1 MKARK
6 LMILFAVI
14 ALLGACKA
22 ENKFYKG
29 LPFEM
34 SEVQAPRIPSRSV
47 NLCDFGGVP
56 DGKTLN
62 TQAFADAIAK
72 LSEQGGGKLIVP
84 AGIWRTGPI
93 GLQSH
98 IELNVDRNAIIV
110 FDPDQDL
117 YPIIDTNFE
126 GLDVRRCLS
135 PIHAEGAT
143 DIAITGGGV
152 IDGSGEFW
160 REVKHRKVSDDQW
173 KEILKRGGLVSE
185 DGKVWFPDEGYAK
198 ARATAGSLNY
208 PDPSLDEQEI
218 KTFLR
223 PVMVSL
229 RNCERILLQD
239 CTFQNSPC
247 WNLHPLWCK
256 DLTIK
261 DITVRNPHY
270 SANGDGIDIDAC
282 ENVILTGS
290 SFDVGDDAICIKSG
304 KDADGRRH
312 ARKCRNLII
321 SDCTVYHGHGG
332 FVIGSEM
339 SGGVEN
345 IKVSNCRFI
354 GTDVGL
360 RFKSTRGRGG
370 LVKDIWCDH
379 IYMKDIVSYGVIFNL
394 YYAGV
399 AASDMSKDGKEDIL
413 PVDETTPEMRDV
425 HFSDIICS
433 GAKQAIFING
443 LPELPV
449 SGISFANSSFTA
461 DKPAEIHFAT
471 GITFDNVLVN
481 GVPVADIPLNDR

>member
-1 MKARK
+1 MNHRTLAMFLACSTIITACSNSDKSLKA
-6 LMILFAVI
+6 LY
-14 ALLGACKA
+14 
-22 ENKFYKG
+22 EG
-29 LPFEM
+29 LPFSME
-34 SEVQAPRIPSRSV
+34 EVQAPSIPARSV
-47 NLCDFGGVP
+47 CLTDFGGVG
-56 DGKTLN
+56 DGVSLN
-62 TQAFADAIAK
+62 TQAFADAIDALVSK
-72 LSEQGGGKLIVP
+72 GGGRLMVP
-84 AGIWRTGPI
+84 AGVWRTGPI

-135 PIHAEGAT
+135 PIHAEGAS

-173 KEILKRGGLVSE
+173 KVVLKRGGLLSE
-185 DGKVWFPDEGYAK
+185 DGSVWYPDEGYAK

-208 PDPSLDEQEI
+208 PDPSLDEEEI

-229 RNCERILLQD
+229 RNCERVLLED
-239 CTFQNSPC
+239 CSFQNSPC
-247 WNLHPLWCK
+247 WNLHPLYCK
-256 DLTIK
+256 DLIIK
-261 DITVRNPHY
+261 NITVRNPHY

-282 ENVILTGS
+282 ENVIVVGS

-321 SDCTVYHGHGG
+321 DNCTVYHGHGG
-332 FVIGSEM
+332 FVVGSEM

-345 IKVSNCRFI
+345 IKVSNCRFM

-370 LVKDIWCDH
+370 LVKDIWCEN
-379 IYMKDIVSYGVIFNL
+379 IYMKDIVTYGVIFNL

-399 AASDMSKDGKEDIL
+399 AASDMNADGKSDIQ
-413 PVDETTPEMRDV
+413 PVDETTPEMRDI
-425 HFSDIICS
+425 HFSGIVCA

-449 SGISFANSSFTA
+449 SNISFANSNFTA
-461 DKPAEIHFAT
+461 SKGAEAHFAEN
-471 GITFDNVLVN
+471 ITYENVIVN
-481 GVPVADIPLNDR
+481 GKEL

>member
-1 MKARK
+1 MNK
-6 LMILFAVI
+6 LTAIFAGI
-14 ALLGACKA
+14 ALAAACTGGNGYEFDA
-22 ENKFYKG
+22 LYEG

-34 SEVQAPRIPSRSV
+34 PRVERPSIPARSV
-47 NLCDFGGVP
+47 VLTDFGGV
-56 DGKTLN
+56 GNGVAMN
-62 TQAFADAIAK
+62 TQAFADAIASLEK
-72 LSEQGGGKLIVP
+72 QGGGKLVVP
-84 AGIWRTGPI
+84 KGIWRTGPI
-93 GLQSH
+93 ELKSH
-98 IELNVDRNAIIV
+98 IELNVVKDAVIV

-135 PIHAEGAT
+135 PLNATGAH
-143 DIAITGGGV
+143 DIAVTGGGI

-160 REVKHRKVSDDQW
+160 REVKHRKVSEDQW
-173 KEILKRGGLVSE
+173 KAILKRGGYVPE
-185 DGKVWFPDEGYAK
+185 DGSVWYPDEGYAK

-223 PVMVSL
+223 PVMVSF
-229 RNCERILLQD
+229 RECERVLLED

-247 WNLHPLWCK
+247 WNLHPLYCK
-256 DLTIK
+256 DVIIK

-345 IKVSNCRFI
+345 IRVTGCRFI

-370 LVKDIWCDH
+370 LVKDIC
-379 IYMKDIVSYGVIFNL
+379 VTYGVVFNL

-399 AASDMSKDGKEDIL
+399 AATEAGKDGKSDVQ
-413 PVDETTPEMRDV
+413 PVDETTPEFRDC
-425 HFSDIICS
+425 HFSDIVCA
-433 GAKQAIFING
+433 GAQQAVFVNG
-443 LPELPV
+443 LPEMPV
-449 SGISFANSSFTA
+449 RNLTFKNSVFTA
-461 DKPAEIHFAT
+461 AKGVET
-471 GITFDNVLVN
+471 NYYENVTFENVTVN
-481 GVPVADIPLNDR
+481 GIEL